1 MVPVLLALGSNL
13 GDRAGHLARAV
24 AALAARLR
32 VTAASSLWRT
42 APMYVTDQPD
52 FLNMALAA
60 ETDLAP
66 LDLLALAKTLET
78 ELGRRPGLRFGP
90 RQVDIDI
97 LFYGEAVVE
106 LPELAIPHPRLA
118 ERAFVLA
125 PLAEI
130 APGFRHPVL
139 GQTVAE
145 LLAALPDGG
154 EDGVCRHFSVLS
166 AADHPA
172 EKA

>member
-13 GDRAGHLARAV
+13 GDRAGHLAQAV
-24 AALAARLR
+24 AALEARLR
-32 VTAASSLWRT
+32 VTAVSSLWRT
-42 APMYVTDQPD
+42 APMYVTDQPE
-52 FLNMALAA
+52 FLNMAVAA

-66 LDLLALAKTLET
+66 PDLLALAKTLET
-78 ELGRRPGLRFGP
+78 ELGRRPGLRYGP
-90 RQVDIDI
+90 READIDI
-97 LFYGEAVVE
+97 LFYGEAVVD
-106 LPELAIPHPRLA
+106 LPELEIPHPRLA

-130 APGFRHPVL
+130 APSFRHPVL
-139 GQTVAE
+139 GRTVAE

-154 EDGVCRHFSVLS
+154 DDGVCRRFSVLS
-166 AADHPA
+166 AAVFPA